1 MFTSTCATLNGQ
13 LLAVGGYN
21 SHIKRAT
28 NNIYTYN
35 TKRNKWEVIS
45 QMATPRSWCLVAVL
59 PDNKLMVVGGEIYTP
74 GESENKYDT
83 DKVEIAKLRV

>member
-1 MFTSTCATLNGQ
+1 
-13 LLAVGGYN
+13 
-21 SHIKRAT
+21 
-28 NNIYTYN
+28 
-35 TKRNKWEVIS
+35 
-45 QMATPRSWCLVAVL
+45 MATPRSWCLVAVL